1 MDAPVRFWVET
12 HAKNLRTDLQVPR
25 VRLIR
30 SNMHFVECAFVE
42 ANIIFIEQAVFLR
55 RKYSKNDRAI
65 YLQKMY
71 FAKLKMPNRSE
82 KEGLQL
88 PSTTSI
94 AASKKINPD
103 ENTLR
108 LRPIVRTVKPSQA
121 LWQRFA
127 IATKASQ
134 RCRRPTLTKLHC
146 NHKQESLWDKLDL

>member
-1 MDAPVRFWVET
+1 
-12 HAKNLRTDLQVPR
+12 
-25 VRLIR
+25 
-30 SNMHFVECAFVE
+30 MHFVECAFVE

-121 LWQRFA
+121 L
-127 IATKASQ
+127 
-134 RCRRPTLTKLHC
+134 
-146 NHKQESLWDKLDL
+146 